1 MDATGRM
8 YLELQNGDF
17 VLRVPE
23 KPDGHLVVGAEG
35 TIETYRDH
43 LTINFSDG
51 GVIHGRYA
59 LEDGVLRIHITDGY
73 PGDKRVWNSYPFRP
87 RR

>member
-1 MDATGRM
+1 M

-17 VLRVPE
+17 ALRVPQ
-23 KPDGHLVVGAEG
+23 KPDGHLTVGAEG

-43 LTINFSDG
+43 LTITFSEG
-51 GVIHGRYA
+51 AVIRGRYA
-59 LEDGVLRIHITDGY
+59 LEDGVLRIQITDG
-73 PGDKRVWNSYPFRP
+73 PAGDRRVWNSYPFRP